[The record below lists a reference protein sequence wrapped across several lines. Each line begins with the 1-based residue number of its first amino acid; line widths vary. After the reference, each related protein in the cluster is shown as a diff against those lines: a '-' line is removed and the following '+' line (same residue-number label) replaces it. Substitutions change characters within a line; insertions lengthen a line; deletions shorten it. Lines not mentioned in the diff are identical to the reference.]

1 MSRTAKQVRLERIVR
16 PQNWL
21 CSRLHVG
28 RTFNCEIALPELRIQ
43 PMEVNLQAKIIKRSS
58 VVFGAVGLCLLV
70 LMVTTEGEP
79 GALPLGL
86 LLISIVGYAIA
97 RIKDKTTKEIGPEA

>member
-1 MSRTAKQVRLERIVR
+1 
-16 PQNWL
+16 
-21 CSRLHVG
+21 
-28 RTFNCEIALPELRIQ
+28 
-43 PMEVNLQAKIIKRSS
+43 MEVNVQAKIIKRSS
-58 VVFGAVGLCLLV
+58 LAIGAVGLCLLV

-97 RIKDKTTKEIGPEA
+97 RIKDKTTKEIGPAA